1 MNKKALYIAGPT
13 ASGKTDLAVSV
24 AQRLD
29 GEIISCD
36 SMQIY
41 RLLQIGTAKPTIEE
55 QRGIKHWLID
65 LVDPEIEYSVSD
77 YVEDAKK
84 CIDDILSRGK
94 IPIIVGGT
102 GYYMSALLHNREYN
116 NRSNSILVDKINT
129 EYELAGG
136 PERLLSEIAANNQEH
151 AAKLSPKDRKRIVRA
166 VELLRTTGSTY
177 SFSPE
182 TYRDLSTDKVFFL
195 NASVRSILYK
205 KIENRIDNMVSKGL
219 LSEAKLVY
227 DNRTSYK
234 TAAQAI
240 GYKEFFP
247 YFEGERS
254 FADCV
259 SDLKVSTRHYAKRQ
273 ITWFRKEN
281 IEEIYFDLFT
291 VEEKT
296 DIICNTFL
304 KDIDD

>member
-65 LVDPEIEYSVSD
+65 IVDPEIEYSVSD

-116 NRSNSILVDKINT
+116 NSSNSILVDKINT